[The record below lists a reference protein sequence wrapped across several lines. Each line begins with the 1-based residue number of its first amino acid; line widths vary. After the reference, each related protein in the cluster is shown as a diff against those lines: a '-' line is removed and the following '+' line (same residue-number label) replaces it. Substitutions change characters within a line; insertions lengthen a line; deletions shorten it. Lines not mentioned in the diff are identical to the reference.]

1 MQVGTTHIDFKQLVA
16 DRVRQ
21 LHDQGFKHLSIS
33 HIGGI
38 NQDLVN
44 SLSTSVEDLMISAG
58 DKKALIKRVFS
69 IVIEGLQN
77 MLIHGERI
85 DEERLG
91 MLVMVSNDEK
101 YLIEMGNVTYE
112 TEKEKLISYLERLN
126 VLSEEGVKELYMETL
141 NNGLISEKG
150 GAGLGFITMR
160 MKSKNTLEYH
170 FTDLG
175 EGKLFF
181 RIGAYLDRQ

>member
-1 MQVGTTHIDFKQLVA
+1 MEIGTTHTDFKQMA
-16 DRVRQ
+16 TDRVKE
-21 LHDQGFKHLSIS
+21 LNGQGFTHVSMA
-33 HIGGI
+33 HVGGM

-44 SLSTSVEDLMISAG
+44 SLSTSVEELMVSAG

-77 MLIHGERI
+77 MLIHGEYV
-85 DEERLG
+85 DGERVGLL
-91 MLVMVSNDEK
+91 LVLSNDAQ
-101 YLIEMGNVTYE
+101 YHIEMGNVTLE
-112 TEKEKLISYLERLN
+112 TEKDKLINYLERLN
-126 VLSEEGVKELYMETL
+126 GLSDEGVKEVYMETL

-160 MKSKNTLEYH
+160 MKSKNLLHYQ

-175 EGKLFF
+175 NGRLFF
-181 RIGAYLDRQ
+181 RICAHLDRQ

>member
-1 MQVGTTHIDFKQLVA
+1 MQVGTAHIDFKQLVT
-16 DRVRQ
+16 DRVKQ
-21 LHDQGFKHLSIS
+21 LQDQGLKHVSIS
-33 HIGGI
+33 HIGGV

-77 MLIHGERI
+77 MLIHGEMI
-85 DEERLG
+85 DGERLG
-91 MLVMVSNDEK
+91 MLIMVSNEDQ
-101 YLIEMGNVTYE
+101 YLIEMGNVTFSS
-112 TEKEKLISYLERLN
+112 EKEKLVSYLERLN
-126 VLSEEGVKELYMETL
+126 SLSDEGVKELYMETL

>member
-1 MQVGTTHIDFKQLVA
+1 MQVGTAHIDFKQLVS
-16 DRVRQ
+16 DRVKE
-21 LHDQGFKHLSIS
+21 LHEGGYKHVSIS

-85 DEERLG
+85 DGERLG
-91 MLVMVSNDEK
+91 MLIVVSNEEK
-101 YLIEMGNVTYE
+101 YLIEMGNVTFA
-112 TEKEKLISYLERLN
+112 TEKEKLVSYLERLN
-126 VLSEEGVKELYMETL
+126 SLSDEGVKELYMETL

-160 MKSKNTLEYH
+160 MKSKNILEYH